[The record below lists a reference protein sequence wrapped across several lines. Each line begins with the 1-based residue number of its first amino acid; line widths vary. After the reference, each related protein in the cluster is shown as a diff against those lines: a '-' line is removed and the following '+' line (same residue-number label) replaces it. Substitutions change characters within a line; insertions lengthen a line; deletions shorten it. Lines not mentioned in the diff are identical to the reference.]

1 NIIYSET
8 KQVFEHLNISSSE
21 LAIILKVKEKEYPY
35 LNELFEWGNALKK
48 FSFTNQFEKNRLLKP
63 EEVQNSQMYEGINAN
78 NVLKLFDKGKRAFG
92 TSFEEA
98 VINDMKCLHYDIENI
113 CLETTKNGISL
124 SVKEVDLPDTT
135 TQIEMSQGMF
145 RALAF
150 LIQLNYALSSKAS
163 VCLLVDDLGEG
174 LDYSRSKALID
185 ILIYKINN
193 SDIQAFI
200 TTNDRYVMNT
210 IPLKYWS
217 ILERKHKSSIIYNY
231 GNSKTIFDDF
241 KYTGLNNFD
250 FLATDFFI
258 HGFENKE
265 EE

>member
-1 NIIYSET
+1 
-8 KQVFEHLNISSSE
+8 
-21 LAIILKVKEKEYPY
+21 
-35 LNELFEWGNALKK
+35 
-48 FSFTNQFEKNRLLKP
+48 
-63 EEVQNSQMYEGINAN
+63 
-78 NVLKLFDKGKRAFG
+78 
-92 TSFEEA
+92 
-98 VINDMKCLHYDIENI
+98 MKCLHYDIENI